1 MKYRTLGKTGWEVS
15 AVSMGCWGIGGQWGP
30 VAESDAL
37 AAISTARD
45 CGVNLF
51 DTADAYGMGRSE
63 ELVGKALGKR
73 PDNVYLATKVGNW
86 GRRLGDELQF
96 KTVHSITECCHA
108 SLYRL
113 KTDTIDL
120 YQCHIGK
127 PEHPEVFLE
136 AFESLKAQGK
146 IREYAISTNDLDSLK
161 ALNAN
166 GACASCQINYSILA
180 RGAEKELF
188 PYCLNNA
195 IGVLLR
201 GPLSMGILTGKF
213 NHDTIFEDQVRQ
225 KWNEGEGRKR
235 FLSQVDMAGK
245 LKELVTPE
253 RSLLDIALQF
263 TLAQPAVTCPI
274 PGMKNADQARA
285 NCAAADGVLSEQDLA
300 FINSVNPPGND
311 S

>member
-1 MKYRTLGKTGWEVS
+1 
-15 AVSMGCWGIGGQWGP
+15 
-30 VAESDAL
+30 
-37 AAISTARD
+37 
-45 CGVNLF
+45 
-51 DTADAYGMGRSE
+51 
-63 ELVGKALGKR
+63 
-73 PDNVYLATKVGNW
+73 
-86 GRRLGDELQF
+86 
-96 KTVHSITECCHA
+96 
-108 SLYRL
+108 
-113 KTDTIDL
+113 
-120 YQCHIGK
+120 
-127 PEHPEVFLE
+127 
-136 AFESLKAQGK
+136 
-146 IREYAISTNDLDSLK
+146 
-161 ALNAN
+161 
-166 GACASCQINYSILA
+166 QINYSILA